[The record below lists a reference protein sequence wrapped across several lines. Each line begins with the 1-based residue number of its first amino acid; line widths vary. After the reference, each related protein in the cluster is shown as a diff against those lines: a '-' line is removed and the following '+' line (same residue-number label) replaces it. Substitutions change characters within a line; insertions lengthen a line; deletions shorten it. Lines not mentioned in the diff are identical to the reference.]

1 MNHHSGDIVIVD
13 DNPNNLRV
21 LGIMLQ
27 RFGYKI
33 RPALNGET
41 ALKSI
46 RTNLPDLILLDI
58 RMPDMDGY
66 EVCRQLKIDP
76 LTAEIPV
83 IFVSALQDTEDKL
96 TAFKSGGVDYIT
108 KPFQLEEVLARVDT
122 HVRLHQIQRDLQIL
136 VDERTHALTAS
147 LFTLNENQKRYS
159 HILEQTI
166 QALAL
171 TIEKRDPYTAGHQSR
186 VSKLAVNIAREMN
199 LTDDFIEG
207 LRLGGMVHDIGK
219 IYIPAEI
226 LNRSGR
232 LSEIEFQLIKTH
244 PQVGYDIMKDVEFPW
259 AVAEMIYQ
267 HHERL
272 DGSGYPRGLKGDEIL
287 LEARILTVADVLEAM
302 ASHRP
307 YRLAVGIEKGLE
319 EIQRGADSC
328 YDAAVAAA
336 CLRLFENGE
345 NQLAEIIDEPLS
357 NELLL

>member
-1 MNHHSGDIVIVD
+1 
-13 DNPNNLRV
+13 
-21 LGIMLQ
+21 
-27 RFGYKI
+27 
-33 RPALNGET
+33 
-41 ALKSI
+41 
-46 RTNLPDLILLDI
+46 LILLDI
-58 RMPDMDGY
+58 RMPEMDGY
-66 EVCRQLKIDP
+66 EVCRQLKLDP
-76 LTAEIPV
+76 ITAEIPV

-136 VDERTHALTAS
+136 VDERTYALTAS

-186 VSKLAVNIAREMN
+186 VSKLAVSIAQEMK

-259 AVAEMIYQ
+259 LVAEMIYQ

-319 EIQRGADSC
+319 EIQRGAGSC
-328 YDAAVAAA
+328 YDAAVVAA

-345 NQLAEIIDEPLS
+345 NQLAEVADEPLS